1 MSSHST
7 PHAQHSVAHD
17 DHDHT
22 PEEIRKHVNRYLLIG
37 LALMVGTGLTV
48 WAAFIDFGK
57 VLPGGESVNWNV
69 IVALI
74 IACAKGFLVA
84 GFFMHLISEKKMIY
98 SVLAFTVFF
107 FAALMYLT
115 IWSMERGNLIH
126 IQ

>member
-1 MSSHST
+1 MSHST
-7 PHAQHSVAHD
+7 SPAAHVSHD

-37 LALMVGTGLTV
+37 VALMIGTFLTV

-57 VLPGGESVNWNV
+57 VMPGGESVNWNV

-115 IWSMERGNLIH
+115 IWSMEHSNIIH
-126 IQ
+126 LQQ

>member
-7 PHAQHSVAHD
+7 QHAQHSAAHD

-37 LALMVGTGLTV
+37 LALMIGTGLTV

-115 IWSMERGNLIH
+115 IWSMQHSTI
-126 IQ
+126 I

>member
-1 MSSHST
+1 MSHPTSHAAA
-7 PHAQHSVAHD
+7 HVAHD

-22 PEEIRKHVNRYLLIG
+22 PEEIRKHVNRYILIG
-37 LALMVGTGLTV
+37 VALMIGTLLTV

-74 IACAKGFLVA
+74 IACAKGFLVV

-107 FAALMYLT
+107 FAALMFLT
-115 IWSMERGNLIH
+115 VWSMEHGNIVHL
-126 IQ
+126 Q

>member
-1 MSSHST
+1 MSHST
-7 PHAQHSVAHD
+7 SHAAHVAHD
-17 DHDHT
+17 DHDHS
-22 PEEIRKHVNRYLLIG
+22 PEEIKKHVRRYLLIG
-37 LALMVGTGLTV
+37 LALMIGTFLTV

-69 IVALI
+69 VVALI

-107 FAALMYLT
+107 FAALMVLT
-115 IWSMERGNLIH
+115 IWSMEHSNIIH
-126 IQ
+126 LQQ

>member
-1 MSSHST
+1 MQ
-7 PHAQHSVAHD
+7 HADHSVAHD

-22 PEEIRKHVNRYLLIG
+22 PEEMQKHVRRYILIG
-37 LALMVGTGLTV
+37 IALMIGTVLTV
-48 WAAFIDFGK
+48 WAAFIDFGR

-69 IVALI
+69 VVALI
-74 IACAKGFLVA
+74 IACAKGFLVV

-115 IWSMERGNLIH
+115 VWSMQQNSIIH

>member
-1 MSSHST
+1 MSHST
-7 PHAQHSVAHD
+7 SHAAHVSHD
-17 DHDHT
+17 DHDT

-37 LALMVGTGLTV
+37 LALMIGTGLTV

-107 FAALMYLT
+107 FAALMFLT
-115 IWSMERGNLIH
+115 IWSMEHSNIIH
-126 IQ
+126 LQ

>member
-1 MSSHST
+1 MNQTTQHVEIVGHGADEHSIE
-7 PHAQHSVAHD
+7 D
-17 DHDHT
+17 
-22 PEEIRKHVNRYLLIG
+22 IKKHVNRYLLIG
-37 LALMVGTGLTV
+37 VALMIGTVLTV

-57 VLPGGESVNWNV
+57 VLPGNINWNV
-69 IVALI
+69 VVALI
-74 IACAKGFLVA
+74 IACAKGFLVV

-115 IWSMERGNLIH
+115 LWSMEHGNMVH

>member
-1 MSSHST
+1 MS
-7 PHAQHSVAHD
+7 HADHSVAHD
-17 DHDHT
+17 DHEHSA
-22 PEEIRKHVNRYLLIG
+22 EEVRKHINRYLLIG
-37 LALMVGTGLTV
+37 LALIIGTGLTV

-69 IVALI
+69 VVALI

-115 IWSMERGNLIH
+115 IWSMERSNIIH

>member
-1 MSSHST
+1 MQ
-7 PHAQHSVAHD
+7 HAEHSVAHD
-17 DHDHT
+17 DHDHSA
-22 PEEIRKHVNRYLLIG
+22 EEVRKHVNRYLLIG
-37 LALMVGTGLTV
+37 LALMIGTGLTV

-57 VLPGGESVNWNV
+57 FLPGGESVNWNV

-74 IACAKGFLVA
+74 IACAKGFLVV

-115 IWSMERGNLIH
+115 IWSMEHSNIVHL
-126 IQ
+126 QQ

>member
-1 MSSHST
+1 MSHST
-7 PHAQHSVAHD
+7 TSAAHVAHD
-17 DHDHT
+17 DHEHSA
-22 PEEIRKHVNRYLLIG
+22 EEVRKHVNRYILIG
-37 LALMVGTGLTV
+37 VALMIGTLLTV

-74 IACAKGFLVA
+74 IACAKGFLVV

-115 IWSMERGNLIH
+115 VWSMEHSNIVH

>member
-1 MSSHST
+1 MSHST
-7 PHAQHSVAHD
+7 SHAAAHVAHD
-17 DHDHT
+17 DHDHS
-22 PEEIRKHVNRYLLIG
+22 PEEIKKHVRRYLLIG
-37 LALMVGTGLTV
+37 LALMIGTALTV

-74 IACAKGFLVA
+74 IACAKGFLVC

-107 FAALMYLT
+107 FAALMFLT
-115 IWSMERGNLIH
+115 IWSMEHSSIVH